1 MRPSSLQKNPARVV
15 PRAGAGSVTTKR
27 DVDVLRDDVE
37 RLAARLMKI
46 VFGNGSMKALFRACR
61 ISKVML
67 RYRLDT
73 LLDGTAAERWL
84 RLAKPFV
91 PRISAGLLSSPEG
104 VGCVWHYRNWGLFL

>member
-1 MRPSSLQKNPARVV
+1 
-15 PRAGAGSVTTKR
+15 
-27 DVDVLRDDVE
+27 
-37 RLAARLMKI
+37 
-46 VFGNGSMKALFRACR
+46 MKALFRACR
-61 ISKVML
+61 IGKVML